1 MTRRRILVVVGSGF
15 RRVASLGELPLFS
28 SSQSRRLFAA
38 SCALALL
45 IGIFDSRLAGQQV
58 NGGATAQAG
67 TQAGEQP
74 AGGARAEGELTV
86 RQLARIALGF
96 VLASAGAA
104 ALVFAAMYRGASIMT
119 LVAFGLFSLSYGS
132 LILLQVPL
140 LRGLIDVSPR
150 ALAFVIFDV
159 SYTVPALGMFY
170 AEQIRGGGWLSI
182 VRRSWQVGL
191 PLAAVLAVYDLAA
204 GRAGAGFV
212 VYQVYLV
219 VSLLILLP
227 HVLLFQHRDRVER
240 LTRAIGTGLLA
251 VTLLVDVLSRMFS
264 WRGGFDT
271 YGIACFVLAQGIV
284 TARRFFADQRELAA
298 VEHELETARTIQTA
312 ILPREV
318 PRIAGLRIAVRYL
331 PARTVAGDLYDFQPV
346 DAGRLGVLI
355 ADVAGHGVSA
365 ALIASMTTVAFASQ
379 KPHAADTARTLA
391 EMNRVL
397 CGHFESRYVTAAY
410 VFFETARRT
419 LRYSL
424 AGHPPPLL
432 WRAAA
437 QRIEQLATGSLVLG
451 LLESAVYASTEVP
464 FEAGDRLILYTDGL
478 LEAQN
483 EAGEWFGD
491 AELTRAVSDYAARDA
506 EEFCSAL
513 LAHLARWCGT
523 SELRFKDDVTIVVVE
538 CLTA

>member
-1 MTRRRILVVVGSGF
+1 MYHVASSPVAAGSRRSAATGSGF
-15 RRVASLGELPLFS
+15 RRI
-28 SSQSRRLFAA
+28 
-38 SCALALL
+38 ALL
-45 IGIFDSRLAGQQV
+45 AALWVVGAAGAYAAGGQLAQETGRAAAGQAV
-58 NGGATAQAG
+58 TSAEA
-67 TQAGEQP
+67 QP
-74 AGGARAEGELTV
+74 AAAAPPENELTV
-86 RQLARIALGF
+86 RQLARVALGF

-104 ALVFAAMYRGASIMT
+104 ALAIAALYRGASIMT

-132 LILLQVPL
+132 LILFQVPL
-140 LRGLIDVSPR
+140 LRGLIGVSSR
-150 ALAFVIFDV
+150 ALPFAIYDV
-159 SYTVPALGMFY
+159 SYAVPALGMLY
-170 AEQIRGGGWLSI
+170 AEQIRGRGWLSV
-182 VRRSWQVGL
+182 VRRSWQIGL
-191 PLAAVLAVYDLAA
+191 PLAVVLASYDLAT
-204 GRAGAGFV
+204 GRPGAGFV

-219 VSLLILLP
+219 ASLLILLP
-227 HVLLFQHRDRVER
+227 HVMLFQHRDRVER
-240 LTRAIGTGLLA
+240 LARAIGTGLLA
-251 VTLLVDVLSRMFS
+251 VTLLVDVLSRLFS

-271 YGIACFVLAQGIV
+271 YGIACFVLAQGVV

-312 ILPREV
+312 ILPRET

-432 WRAAA
+432 WRAAT
-437 QRIEQLATGSLVLG
+437 QTIEPLAAGSIVLG
-451 LLESAVYASTEVP
+451 LLENAVYGATEVP
-464 FEAGDRLILYTDGL
+464 IEPGDRLILYTDGL

-483 EAGEWFGD
+483 PQAEWFGD
-491 AELTRAVSDYAARDA
+491 VELTRAIRDYASSDA
-506 EEFCSAL
+506 EGFCSAL
-513 LAHLARWCGT
+513 LAHLARWHGADGRGA
-523 SELRFKDDVTIVVVE
+523 SELRFKDDVTIIVVD
-538 CLTA
+538 AQS

>member
-1 MTRRRILVVVGSGF
+1 LLCTRLAREAGDAL
-15 RRVASLGELPLFS
+15 RV
-28 SSQSRRLFAA
+28 RRLFSRHGARRLLAA
-38 SCALALL
+38 LSVAGVLGGS
-45 IGIFDSRLAGQQV
+45 IGACRLA
-58 NGGATAQAG
+58 AQEAG
-67 TQAGEQP
+67 RVPTVQP
-74 AGGARAEGELTV
+74 APVEQQAAGAQPDRELTA
-86 RQLARIALGF
+86 RQLARVALGF
-96 VLASAGAA
+96 VMASAGAA
-104 ALVFAAMYRGASIMT
+104 ALVIAALYRGASVMT
-119 LVAFGLFSLSYGS
+119 LVAFGLFALSYGS
-132 LILLQVPL
+132 LILFQIPL
-140 LRGLIDVSPR
+140 LRALVGVSSA
-150 ALAFVIFDV
+150 ALGFVIYDV
-159 SYTVPALGMFY
+159 SYAVPALGMLY
-170 AEQIRGGGWLSI
+170 AEQIRGRGWMSI

-191 PLAAVLAVYDLAA
+191 PLAAVLAVYDLIT
-204 GRAGAGFV
+204 GQAGASFL

-219 VSLLILLP
+219 AALLILLP
-227 HVLLFQHRDRVER
+227 HVILFQHRDRVER
-240 LTRAIGTGLLA
+240 LVRAIGTGLLA

-271 YGIACFVLAQGIV
+271 YGIACFVLAQGVV

-318 PRIAGLRIAVRYL
+318 PRIDALRIAVRYL

-410 VFFETARRT
+410 VFFETSRRT
-419 LRYSL
+419 LRYSR

-432 WRAAA
+432 WRAAS
-437 QRIEQLATGSLVLG
+437 QRIDQLTDGSIVLG
-451 LLESAVYASTEVP
+451 LLEHAAYQSTEVP
-464 FEAGDRLILYTDGL
+464 FEPGDRLILYTDGL

-483 EAGEWFGD
+483 QAGEWFGD
-491 AELTRAVSDYAARDA
+491 AELTRAIREYGATDA
-506 EEFCSAL
+506 EAFCSAL
-513 LAHLARWCGT
+513 LAHLARWCGAAG
-523 SELRFKDDVTIVVVE
+523 SAAAELRFKDDVTIIVVD
-538 CLTA
+538 AR